1 MHVRLALIS
10 WRGCNVSSVCCAVM
24 TQSLSMV
31 LPREYT
37 GANLETDKRD
47 ILVSALGLLP
57 HVETRR
63 RSESAYIHQVNF

>member
-1 MHVRLALIS
+1 
-10 WRGCNVSSVCCAVM
+10 M